1 MCIFDKEDII
11 SKQYLKDIGFKTYYD
26 QNWTWYAELTFISEE
41 RYVKL
46 CHHLVYT
53 PSDNICK
60 LRFTYIDNSH
70 RRKSGIQYYPFPT
83 TQMDIEMIIN
93 ECKGFI
99 SSLTAI
105 PLKNINIFK

>member
-26 QNWTWYAELTFISEE
+26 HNWTWFAELTFISED
-41 RYVKL
+41 RYIKL

-60 LRFTYIDNSH
+60 LRFAYIDNSH
-70 RRKSGIQYYPFPT
+70 RRKSGIQIYPFPT
-83 TQMDIEMIIN
+83 TQMDMDIIIK
-93 ECKGFI
+93 ECKEYI
-99 SSLTAI
+99 SSITKI

>member
-1 MCIFDKEDII
+1 MSIFDKEDII

-26 QNWTWYAELTFISEE
+26 QNWAWYAELTFVSED

-46 CHHLVYT
+46 CHHLVYV

-60 LRFTYIDNSH
+60 SRFAYIDNT
-70 RRKSGIQYYPFPT
+70 RQRKIAIQIYPFPT
-83 TQMDIEMIIN
+83 TQMDMEIIIE
-93 ECKGFI
+93 ECKKYI
-99 SSLTAI
+99 SSITKI

>member
-1 MCIFDKEDII
+1 MSIFEKEDII

-26 QNWTWYAELTFISEE
+26 QDWTWFAELTFISED

-70 RRKSGIQYYPFPT
+70 RRKSGIQIYPFPT
-83 TQMDIEMIIN
+83 TQMDIEIIIK
-93 ECKGFI
+93 ECKEYI
-99 SSLTAI
+99 SSITKI